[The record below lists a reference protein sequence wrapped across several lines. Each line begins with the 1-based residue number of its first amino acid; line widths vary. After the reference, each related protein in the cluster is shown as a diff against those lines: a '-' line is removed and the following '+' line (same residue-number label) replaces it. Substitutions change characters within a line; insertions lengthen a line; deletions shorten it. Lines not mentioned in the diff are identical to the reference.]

1 MRITVWVATRDR
13 TTWLTVAEVSAL
25 ALLLTASS
33 PTLRMWVGLPLLA
46 HLGYRALTSLPI
58 GQIPGRPAGA
68 ARQRRNQHL
77 RTRVVAFLNEVRRA
91 ENYSLRADRT
101 GAIPDEIEE
110 NLVRARRRMLTAA
123 GEVAKVAGRFGLELE
138 SRAERNR
145 AMRGF

>member
-13 TTWLTVAEVSAL
+13 TTWLTAAEVSAL
-25 ALLLTASS
+25 ALLLTAAS
-33 PTLRMWVGLPLLA
+33 PSLRIWIGLPLLA
-46 HLGYRALTSLPI
+46 HLGYRALTSLPL
-58 GQIPGRPAGA
+58 GQIPGRPSGA

-91 ENYSLRADRT
+91 ENYSLRADKT

-110 NLVRARRRMLTAA
+110 NLDRARKRMLVAA
-123 GEVAKVAGRFGLELE
+123 NEVARVAGRFGLELD

-145 AMRGF
+145 ALRGF

>member
-13 TTWLTVAEVSAL
+13 TTWLTTAEVSAL
-25 ALLLTASS
+25 AFLLTAAS
-33 PTLRMWVGLPLLA
+33 PALRVWIGLPLLA

-110 NLVRARRRMLTAA
+110 NLERARRRMMVAA
-123 GEVAKVAGRFGLELE
+123 SEVTKVAGRFGLELE

-145 AMRGF
+145 ALRGF